1 MFEKIKKGVKKI
13 WKGIKSTCK
22 KIKDFFIERK
32 EEIEEAATKIVST
45 VVFTILAVKCPVVA
59 IFLHAILLCCC
70 AILSAVSISLTY
82 KKLQLEVEEEK

>member
-13 WKGIKSTCK
+13 WKGIKSKCK

-32 EEIEEAATKIVST
+32 EEIEEVATKIVST
-45 VVFTILAVKCPVVA
+45 VVFTILAIKCPVVA
-59 IFLHAILLCCC
+59 IFLHAIILCC
-70 AILSAVSISLTY
+70 AILSVVSISLIC

>member
-13 WKGIKSTCK
+13 WKGIKSKCK

-45 VVFTILAVKCPVVA
+45 VVFTILAIKCPVVA
-59 IFLHAILLCCC
+59 IFLHAITLCC
-70 AILSAVSISLTY
+70 AILSVVSISLIC

>member
-13 WKGIKSTCK
+13 WKGIKRTCK

-32 EEIEEAATKIVST
+32 EEIEEVATKIVST
-45 VVFTILAVKCPVVA
+45 VVFTILAIKCPVVA
-59 IFLHAILLCCC
+59 IFLHAIILCC
-70 AILSAVSISLTY
+70 AILSVVSISLIC

>member
-13 WKGIKSTCK
+13 WKGIKSKCK

-32 EEIEEAATKIVST
+32 EEIEEAATKIVAT
-45 VVFTILAVKCPVVA
+45 VAFTILAIKCPAVA
-59 IFLHAILLCCC
+59 IFLHAIIICR
-70 AILSAVSISLTY
+70 AILSVVSISRLIC

>member
-13 WKGIKSTCK
+13 WKGIKSKCK

-45 VVFTILAVKCPVVA
+45 VVFTILAIKCPVVA
-59 IFLHAILLCCC
+59 IFLHAIILCC
-70 AILSAVSISLTY
+70 AILSVVSISLIC